1 MKKIN
6 TKTKDNN
13 YTIYLGNNI
22 LNLLKKKISVNYS
35 DPYISRISIDVRKKK
50 YLFKSL
56 DLNIA
61 TLKKHDLTIILTAH
75 DIFNYRKIAK
85 HSNLLVDTRFVM
97 NKYSSKVIN
106 I

>member
-1 MKKIN
+1 M
-6 TKTKDNN
+6 
-13 YTIYLGNNI
+13 
-22 LNLLKKKISVNYS
+22 KISVNYS
-35 DPYISRISIDVRKKK
+35 DPYISKISIDVRKKK

-61 TLKKHDLTIILTAH
+61 TLKKHDLAIILTAH

-97 NKYSSKVIN
+97 NKYTDKVIN